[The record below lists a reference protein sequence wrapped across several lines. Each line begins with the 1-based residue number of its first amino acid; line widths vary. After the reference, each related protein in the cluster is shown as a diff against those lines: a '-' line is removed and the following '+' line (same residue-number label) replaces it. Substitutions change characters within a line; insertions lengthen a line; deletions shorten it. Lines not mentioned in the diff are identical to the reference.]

1 MSLGSVQTL
10 VVCVPV
16 EQVTGPEQQAVCP
29 VVNGQNF
36 APANVKAYVID
47 PAHVASL
54 EAQHAPFDYGKAAEI
69 YGFAFV
75 TVMGLYLT
83 AKSVGVVVNMIKS

>member
-1 MSLGSVQTL
+1 MALGSVQTL

-16 EQVTGPEQQAVCP
+16 EQPTGPEQLAVCP
-29 VVNGQNF
+29 VINGQNF

-47 PAHVASL
+47 PAHAASL
-54 EAQHAPFDYGKAAEI
+54 EAQYAPFDYGKAAEI

-75 TVMGLYLT
+75 TVMGLWLV
-83 AKSVGVVVNMIKS
+83 AKKAGLVLNMIKS